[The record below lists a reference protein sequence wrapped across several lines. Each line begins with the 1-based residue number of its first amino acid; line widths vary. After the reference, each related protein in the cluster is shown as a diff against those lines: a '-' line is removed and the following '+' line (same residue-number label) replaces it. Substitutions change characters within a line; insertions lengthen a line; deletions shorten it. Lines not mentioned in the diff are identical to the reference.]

1 MQFNRCFGCME
12 ETKGYP
18 CPHCGFDPRAQQDNY
33 VLPCGT
39 VLSGHY
45 VVGKVLGQ
53 GGFGITYIGYDLSL
67 QRRVAIKEFYPKG
80 QAMRMAAMGSS
91 LQWASDSASQ
101 DVRTSGMESFLR
113 EARKMAKVDG
123 IPEIVRVRESF
134 LENNTA
140 YIVMDYIEGRT
151 LLSVL
156 KEKGPMPWE
165 QAKEIF
171 LPAISAM
178 EKVHREGIVHRD
190 LSPDNLMLTDKG
202 VRILDL
208 GAAKDLSSGSGAS
221 SAQVAKGG
229 FSPMEQYTQRGGSGP
244 WSDVYAMAATI
255 YYTLTGVL
263 PPNAIDRMEED
274 LINWKLLSQRGVP
287 SGLIPA
293 LQKAMNVTVKGRTQS
308 MAELLR
314 QLEKCRVEKKPPIRQ
329 KPVKE
334 PKPAKPSK
342 PETPRKPPV
351 KKTEGRSTGTI
362 WIGAAAAVVVLLGIA
377 LGLAVNAKKEPASPA
392 MALPPETQ
400 AVETTSPQEP
410 AVPETTLPPETQP
423 VPVHVMAAAED
434 LWQFSWQERRNR
446 PFWGQTAYK
455 RGDVKTVTFRGSLEG
470 VPADA
475 QDVSQ
480 ARDRSVLAW
489 MEDGNLTVAAE
500 GKIAPNPNASWMFA
514 SFENMTAINF
524 GGCFDTANV
533 TDMYQMFLDCSS
545 LTKLDVSGF
554 DTANVTNMLQMFRG
568 CSSLTELDLSGFDT
582 ANVTDIGGM
591 FSFCGSLTELDVS
604 GFDTAKVTNMG
615 WMFSGCSSLTELDVS
630 GFDTANV
637 ADMGGMF
644 DSCSSLTALDL
655 SGFDTA
661 NVTDMGWMFY
671 GCSGLTVLDLS
682 GFDTANV
689 TDMSWMFWGCSSL
702 TELDV
707 SGFDT
712 ANVTDMHQMF
722 LDCRSLTELDVS
734 GFDTANVTGMGGMFY
749 DCSSLT
755 ALDLSG
761 FDTSKVTNM
770 GEMFRGCSSLTELDV
785 SGFDTANVAD
795 MNSMFFGCG
804 SLKSLDLSN
813 WNANKV
819 SNMADMFKGC
829 DQLTDLKCSDARIQS
844 AYKWR

>member
-12 ETKGYP
+12 EVNSYP
-18 CPHCGFDPRAQQDNY
+18 CPHCGFDPRVQQDNY

-80 QAMRMAAMGSS
+80 QASRFIAMGPS
-91 LQWASDSASQ
+91 LQWASDGVSQ
-101 DVRTSGMESFLR
+101 TVRTTGMDSFLR
-113 EARKMAKVDG
+113 EARKMAKVED
-123 IPEIVRVRESF
+123 IPEVVGVRESF
-134 LENNTA
+134 LENDTA
-140 YIVMDYIEGRT
+140 YIIMDYMEGKT

-165 QAKEIF
+165 KAKDIF

-178 EKVHREGIVHRD
+178 EKVHQAGLVHRD
-190 LSPDNLMLTDKG
+190 LSPDNLMLTAKG

-263 PPNAIDRMEED
+263 PPNAIDRMEKD
-274 LINWKLLSQRGVP
+274 NLDWKLLSQRGVP
-287 SGLIPA
+287 ANVISA
-293 LQKAMNVTVKGRTQS
+293 LQRAMTVSAKSRTQS
-308 MAELLR
+308 MAEFLG
-314 QLEKCRVEKKPPIRQ
+314 QLQ
-329 KPVKE
+329 KGS
-334 PKPAKPSK
+334 A
-342 PETPRKPPV
+342 PRKRESKRTAV
-351 KKTEGRSTGTI
+351 I
-362 WIGAAAAVVVLLGIA
+362 AAVAAVVVVLGIA
-377 LGLAVNAKKEPASPA
+377 LGFAVNAKKEVA

-410 AVPETTLPPETQP
+410 TMPETTLPPETQP
-423 VPVHVMAAAED
+423 VPVHVMAAEQYP
-434 LWQFSWQERRNR
+434 WQVDNYKRNNL

-455 RGDVKTVTFRGSLEG
+455 RGDVKTVTFRGNLEG

-500 GKIAPNPNASWMFA
+500 GKIAPNPNVSYMF
-514 SFENMTAINF
+514 SIFENVTAIDF
-524 GGCFDTANV
+524 GGCFDT
-533 TDMYQMFLDCSS
+533 S
-545 LTKLDVSGF
+545 
-554 DTANVTNMLQMFRG
+554 NVTNMGQMFYRCG
-568 CSSLTELDLSGFDT
+568 NLAILDLSGFDT
-582 ANVTDIGGM
+582 SNVTDMGEM
-591 FSFCGSLTELDVS
+591 FCGCSSLTELDVS
-604 GFDTAKVTNMG
+604 GFDTTNVANMS
-615 WMFSGCSSLTELDVS
+615 WMFANCGSLTELDVS

-637 ADMGGMF
+637 AFMGGMF
-644 DSCSSLTALDL
+644 CGCSSLTVLDV
-655 SGFDTA
+655 SGLDTA
-661 NVTDMGWMFY
+661 NVAYMGEMFR
-671 GCSGLTVLDLS
+671 D
-682 GFDTANV
+682 
-689 TDMSWMFWGCSSL
+689 CSSL

-712 ANVTDMHQMF
+712 ADVTNMGGMF
-722 LDCRSLTELDVS
+722 RDCSSLTALDVS
-734 GFDTANVTGMGGMFY
+734 GFDTAN
-749 DCSSLT
+749 
-755 ALDLSG
+755 
-761 FDTSKVTNM
+761 VTNM
-770 GEMFRGCSSLTELDV
+770 GEMFRGCSSLTALDV
-785 SGFDTANVAD
+785 SGFDTANVAN
-795 MNSMFFGCG
+795 MNSMFFGCS
-804 SLKSLDLSN
+804 SLKSLDLSS

-819 SNMADMFKGC
+819 SDIFDMFKGC
-829 DQLTDLKCSDARIQS
+829 DQLTDLKCSDTRIQS

>member
-1 MQFNRCFGCME
+1 MQFNRCLGCME

-18 CPHCGFDPRAQQDNY
+18 CPHCGFDPRTVPASNY
-33 VLPCGT
+33 VLPYGT
-39 VLSGHY
+39 VLNGHY
-45 VVGKVLGQ
+45 VVGRVLGQ

-67 QRRVAIKEFYPKG
+67 QRKVAIKEFYPKG
-80 QAMRMAAMGSS
+80 QAMRMSTMSAQ
-91 LQWASDSASQ
+91 LQWGDDAASQ
-101 DVRTSGMESFLR
+101 DFRTTGMDSFLR
-113 EARKMAKVDG
+113 EARKMAKVED

-134 LENNTA
+134 LENDTA
-140 YIVMDYIEGRT
+140 YIIMDYVEGRT

-202 VRILDL
+202 IRILDL
-208 GAAKDLSSGSGAS
+208 GAAKDLSSGNGAS

-287 SGLIPA
+287 SSLIPA

-377 LGLAVNAKKEPASPA
+377 LGLAVNAKKKPAAPA

-400 AVETTSPQEP
+400 AVETTVPQKP
-410 AVPETTLPPETQP
+410 TVPETTLPPETQP
-423 VPVHVMAAAED
+423 VPVHVMAAEKYP
-434 LWQFSWQERRNR
+434 WQVDNYKRNNL

-500 GKIAPNPNASWMFA
+500 GKIAPNPNVSYMF
-514 SFENMTAINF
+514 SIFENVTAIDF
-524 GGCFDTANV
+524 GGCFDT
-533 TDMYQMFLDCSS
+533 S
-545 LTKLDVSGF
+545 
-554 DTANVTNMLQMFRG
+554 NVTNMGQMLYRCG
-568 CSSLTELDLSGFDT
+568 NLAILDLSGFDT
-582 ANVTDIGGM
+582 ANVT
-591 FSFCGSLTELDVS
+591 
-604 GFDTAKVTNMG
+604 NMG
-615 WMFSGCSSLTELDVS
+615 EMFCGCSSLTELDVS
-630 GFDTANV
+630 GFDTTNV
-637 ADMGGMF
+637 
-644 DSCSSLTALDL
+644 
-655 SGFDTA
+655 
-661 NVTDMGWMFY
+661 Y
-671 GCSGLTVLDLS
+671 
-682 GFDTANV
+682 
-689 TDMSWMFWGCSSL
+689 
-702 TELDV
+702 
-707 SGFDT
+707 
-712 ANVTDMHQMF
+712 
-722 LDCRSLTELDVS
+722 
-734 GFDTANVTGMGGMFY
+734 
-749 DCSSLT
+749 
-755 ALDLSG
+755 
-761 FDTSKVTNM
+761 NM
-770 GEMFRGCSSLTELDV
+770 G
-785 SGFDTANVAD
+785 
-795 MNSMFFGCG
+795 
-804 SLKSLDLSN
+804 
-813 WNANKV
+813 
-819 SNMADMFKGC
+819 
-829 DQLTDLKCSDARIQS
+829 
-844 AYKWR
+844 

>member
-53 GGFGITYIGYDLSL
+53 GGFGITYIGFDLSL

-80 QAMRMAAMGSS
+80 QASRFIAMGSS
-91 LQWASDSASQ
+91 LQWASDGVSQ
-101 DVRTSGMESFLR
+101 TVRTTGMDSFLR
-113 EARKMAKVDG
+113 EARKMAKVED
-123 IPEIVRVRESF
+123 IPEVVGVRESF
-134 LENNTA
+134 LENDTA
-140 YIVMDYIEGRT
+140 YIIMDYIEGKT

-165 QAKEIF
+165 KAKDIF

-178 EKVHREGIVHRD
+178 EKVHQAGLVHRD
-190 LSPDNLMLTDKG
+190 LSPDNLMLTAKG

-263 PPNAIDRMEED
+263 PPNAIDRMEKD
-274 LINWKLLSQRGVP
+274 NLDWKLLSQRGVP
-287 SGLIPA
+287 ANVISA
-293 LQKAMNVTVKGRTQS
+293 LQKAMTVSAKSRTQS
-308 MAELLR
+308 MAEFLD
-314 QLEKCRVEKKPPIRQ
+314 QLQ
-329 KPVKE
+329 KGS
-334 PKPAKPSK
+334 A
-342 PETPRKPPV
+342 PRKRESKRTAV
-351 KKTEGRSTGTI
+351 I
-362 WIGAAAAVVVLLGIA
+362 AAVAAVVVVLGIA
-377 LGLAVNAKKEPASPA
+377 LGFAVNAKKKPAAPA

-400 AVETTSPQEP
+400 AVETTVPQKP
-410 AVPETTLPPETQP
+410 TVPETTLPPETQP
-423 VPVHVMAAAED
+423 VPVHVMAAEKYP
-434 LWQFSWQERRNR
+434 WQVDNYKRNNL

-500 GKIAPNPNASWMFA
+500 GKIAPNPNVSYMF
-514 SFENMTAINF
+514 SIFENVTAIDF
-524 GGCFDTANV
+524 GGCFDT
-533 TDMYQMFLDCSS
+533 S
-545 LTKLDVSGF
+545 
-554 DTANVTNMLQMFRG
+554 NVTNMGQMFYRCG
-568 CSSLTELDLSGFDT
+568 NLAILDLSGFDT
-582 ANVTDIGGM
+582 ANVTNMGEM
-591 FSFCGSLTELDVS
+591 FCGCSSLTELDVS
-604 GFDTAKVTNMG
+604 GFDTTNVYNMG
-615 WMFSGCSSLTELDVS
+615 WMFANCGSLTELDVS

-637 ADMGGMF
+637 AYMGGMF
-644 DSCSSLTALDL
+644 CGCSSLTVLDVSGLDTANVAYMGEMFRDCSSLTGLDVSGLDTANVAYMGGMFRDCSSLTA
-655 SGFDTA
+655 
-661 NVTDMGWMFY
+661 
-671 GCSGLTVLDLS
+671 
-682 GFDTANV
+682 
-689 TDMSWMFWGCSSL
+689 
-702 TELDV
+702 LDV

-712 ANVTDMHQMF
+712 ANVT
-722 LDCRSLTELDVS
+722 
-734 GFDTANVTGMGGMFY
+734 
-749 DCSSLT
+749 
-755 ALDLSG
+755 
-761 FDTSKVTNM
+761 NM
-770 GEMFRGCSSLTELDV
+770 GEMFRSCSSLTALDV
-785 SGFDTANVAD
+785 SGFDTANVAN
-795 MNSMFFGCG
+795 MNSMFFGCS
-804 SLKSLDLSN
+804 SLKSLDLSS
-813 WNANKV
+813 WNANRV
-819 SNMADMFKGC
+819 SDIFDMFKGC
-829 DQLTDLKCSDARIQS
+829 DQLTDLKCSDTRIQS

>member
-18 CPHCGFDPRAQQDNY
+18 CPHCGFDPREQQDNY

-53 GGFGITYIGYDLSL
+53 GGFGITYIGFDLSL

-101 DVRTSGMESFLR
+101 DFRTTGMDSFLR

-140 YIVMDYIEGRT
+140 YIVMDYMEGKT
-151 LLSVL
+151 LLSLL
-156 KEKGPMPWE
+156 KEKGPMSWE
-165 QAKEIF
+165 QARDIF

-208 GAAKDLSSGSGAS
+208 GAAKDLSSGNGAS

-229 FSPMEQYTQRGGSGP
+229 FSPIEQYTQRGGSGP

-287 SGLIPA
+287 SGLIPS

-314 QLEKCRVEKKPPIRQ
+314 QLEKCRVKKKLPPTNPIKPAGQ

-334 PKPAKPSK
+334 PKPVKEAKPPK
-342 PETPRKPPV
+342 PAKEAKPPKPPKQEKPRKPPV

-377 LGLAVNAKKEPASPA
+377 LGFAVNAKKEPASPA
-392 MALPPETQ
+392 MALPT
-400 AVETTSPQEP
+400 
-410 AVPETTLPPETQP
+410 ETQP
-423 VPVHVMAAAED
+423 VPVHVMAAEKD
-434 LWQFSWQERRNR
+434 LWQVDNYKRINL

-500 GKIAPNPNASWMFA
+500 GKIAPNPNASYMF
-514 SFENMTAINF
+514 SNFENVTAIDF
-524 GGCFDTANV
+524 GGCLDT
-533 TDMYQMFLDCSS
+533 S
-545 LTKLDVSGF
+545 
-554 DTANVTNMLQMFRG
+554 NVTNMG
-568 CSSLTELDLSGFDT
+568 W
-582 ANVTDIGGM
+582 M
-591 FSFCGSLTELDVS
+591 FSYCYNLAELDVS
-604 GFDTAKVTNMG
+604 GFDTSNVTNMV
-615 WMFSGCSSLTELDVS
+615 WMFSECKSLTALDVS
-630 GFDTANV
+630 GFDTSKV
-637 ADMGGMF
+637 TGMGRMF
-644 DSCSSLTALDL
+644 SYCSRLKKLDI
-655 SGFDTA
+655 SGFDTS
-661 NVTDMGWMFY
+661 NVAYMSEMFS
-671 GCSGLTVLDLS
+671 GCGNLT
-682 GFDTANV
+682 G
-689 TDMSWMFWGCSSL
+689 
-702 TELDV
+702 LDV

-712 ANVTDMHQMF
+712 SKVIDMGEMFRECSSLTRLDVSGFDTSKVTNMNAMF
-722 LDCRSLTELDVS
+722 WGCSGLTELDVS
-734 GFDTANVTGMGGMFY
+734 GFDTANVTGMRWMFCA
-749 DCSSLT
+749 CS
-755 ALDLSG
+755 
-761 FDTSKVTNM
+761 N
-770 GEMFRGCSSLTELDV
+770 LTELDV
-785 SGFDTANVAD
+785 SSFDTANVLF
-795 MNSMFFGCG
+795 MNAMFSGC
-804 SLKSLDLSN
+804 SRLKSLDLSN

-819 SNMADMFKGC
+819 SNMADMFEGC

-844 AYKWR
+844 AYNRR

>member
-1 MQFNRCFGCME
+1 MQFNRCFGCMKE
-12 ETKGYP
+12 INSYP

-67 QRRVAIKEFYPKG
+67 QRRVAIKEFSPKG

-202 VRILDL
+202 IRILDL

-287 SGLIPA
+287 SGLLPA

-314 QLEKCRVEKKPPIRQ
+314 QLEKCRVKKKLPPTNPIKPAGQ
-329 KPVKE
+329 KPAKEPKPVKE
-334 PKPAKPSK
+334 AK
-342 PETPRKPPV
+342 PETPRKSPV

-377 LGLAVNAKKEPASPA
+377 LGFAVNAKKEVA

-400 AVETTSPQEP
+400 AVETTVPQETT
-410 AVPETTLPPETQP
+410 VPETTLPPETQP
-423 VPVHVMAAAED
+423 VPVHVMATAED
-434 LWQFSWQERRNR
+434 LVQFNWEERKNR

-455 RGDVKTVTFRGSLEG
+455 RRDVKTVTFRGSLEG
-470 VPADA
+470 VPSDA
-475 QDVSQ
+475 WDVSE
-480 ARDRSVLAW
+480 AGDRSILAW
-489 MEDGNLTVAAE
+489 MEGGDLLVAAD
-500 GKIAPNPNASWMFA
+500 GKIAPNPDASWMFA
-514 SFENMTAINF
+514 HFENMTAIDF
-524 GGCFDTANV
+524 GGCFDTSNV
-533 TDMYQMFLDCSS
+533 TSMGSMFFVCTS
-545 LTKLDVSGF
+545 LTQLDVSGF
-554 DTANVTNMLQMFRG
+554 DTANVTYMGGMFGSCSSLTELDVSGFDTANVTDMGGMFDGCWNLTALDVSGFDTAKVTNMGAMFCYCSSLTELDVSGFDTANVTDMGWMFDRCSSLTVLDLSG
-568 CSSLTELDLSGFDT
+568 FDTANVTDMGGMFYDCSSLTELDLSGFDTANVIDMGGMFWRCSSLTELDLSGFDT
-582 ANVTDIGGM
+582 ANVTDMRSM
-591 FSFCGSLTELDVS
+591 FRDCSSLTELDVS
-604 GFDTAKVTNMG
+604 GFDTANVTDMG
-615 WMFSGCSSLTELDVS
+615 WMFRDCSSLTELDVS

-637 ADMGGMF
+637 ADMY
-644 DSCSSLTALDL
+644 L
-655 SGFDTA
+655 
-661 NVTDMGWMFY
+661 
-671 GCSGLTVLDLS
+671 
-682 GFDTANV
+682 
-689 TDMSWMFWGCSSL
+689 
-702 TELDV
+702 
-707 SGFDT
+707 
-712 ANVTDMHQMF
+712 
-722 LDCRSLTELDVS
+722 
-734 GFDTANVTGMGGMFY
+734 
-749 DCSSLT
+749 
-755 ALDLSG
+755 
-761 FDTSKVTNM
+761 
-770 GEMFRGCSSLTELDV
+770 
-785 SGFDTANVAD
+785 
-795 MNSMFFGCG
+795 MFFGCG

-819 SNMADMFKGC
+819 SNMADMFEGC

-844 AYKWR
+844 AYNRR

>member
-1 MQFNRCFGCME
+1 MQFNRCFGCMKE
-12 ETKGYP
+12 INSYP

-67 QRRVAIKEFYPKG
+67 QRKVAIKEFYPKG

-140 YIVMDYIEGRT
+140 YIVMDYMEGQT

-165 QAKEIF
+165 QARDIF

-308 MAELLR
+308 MAKLLR

-377 LGLAVNAKKEPASPA
+377 LGLAVNAKKKPAAPA

-400 AVETTSPQEP
+400 AVETTVPQEP
-410 AVPETTLPPETQP
+410 TVPETTLPPETQP
-423 VPVHVMAAAED
+423 VPVHVMAAEED
-434 LWQFSWQERRNR
+434 LWQVDNYKRINL

-470 VPADA
+470 APADA
-475 QDVSQ
+475 QDVSE
-480 ARDRSVLAW
+480 ARDRSILAW
-489 MEDGNLTVAAE
+489 MEDGNLIVAAE
-500 GKIAPNPNASWMFA
+500 GKIAPNPNASYMF
-514 SFENMTAINF
+514 SNFENVTAIDF
-524 GGCFDTANV
+524 GGCLDTSNV
-533 TDMYQMFLDCSS
+533 TNMGGMFHYCYNLAE
-545 LTKLDVSGF
+545 LDVSGF
-554 DTANVTNMLQMFRG
+554 DTSNVTNM
-568 CSSLTELDLSGFDT
+568 
-582 ANVTDIGGM
+582 VWM
-591 FSFCGSLTELDVS
+591 FSECNSLTELDVS
-604 GFDTAKVTNMG
+604 GFDTAKVNNMG
-615 WMFSGCSSLTELDVS
+615 KMFSSCSRLKKLDISGFDTSNVVYMNEMFNGCGNLTGLDVS
-630 GFDTANV
+630 GFDTSKV
-637 ADMGGMF
+637 IEMGCMF
-644 DSCSSLTALDL
+644 WECSSLTR
-655 SGFDTA
+655 
-661 NVTDMGWMFY
+661 
-671 GCSGLTVLDLS
+671 
-682 GFDTANV
+682 
-689 TDMSWMFWGCSSL
+689 
-702 TELDV
+702 LDV

-712 ANVTDMHQMF
+712 SKVTNMNAMF
-722 LDCRSLTELDVS
+722 WGCSGLTELDVS
-734 GFDTANVTGMGGMFY
+734 GFDTANVTGMRWMFCA
-749 DCSSLT
+749 CS
-755 ALDLSG
+755 
-761 FDTSKVTNM
+761 N
-770 GEMFRGCSSLTELDV
+770 LTELDV
-785 SGFDTANVAD
+785 SSFDTANVLF
-795 MNSMFFGCG
+795 MNAMFSGC
-804 SLKSLDLSN
+804 SRLKSLDLSN

-819 SNMADMFKGC
+819 SNMADMFEGC

-844 AYKWR
+844 AYNRR

>member
-80 QAMRMAAMGSS
+80 QASRFIAMGSS
-91 LQWASDSASQ
+91 LQWASDGVSQ
-101 DVRTSGMESFLR
+101 TVRTTGMDSFLR
-113 EARKMAKVDG
+113 EARKMAKVED
-123 IPEIVRVRESF
+123 IPEVVGVRESF
-134 LENNTA
+134 LENDTA
-140 YIVMDYIEGRT
+140 YIIMDYIEGKT

-165 QAKEIF
+165 KAKDIF

-178 EKVHREGIVHRD
+178 EKVHQAGLVHRD
-190 LSPDNLMLTDKG
+190 LSPDNLMLTAKG

-229 FSPMEQYTQRGGSGP
+229 YSPMEQYTQRGGSGP

-263 PPNAIDRMEED
+263 PPNAIDRMEKD
-274 LINWKLLSQRGVP
+274 NLDWKLLSQRGVP
-287 SGLIPA
+287 ANVISA
-293 LQKAMNVTVKGRTQS
+293 LQKAMTVSAKSRTQS
-308 MAELLR
+308 MAEFLG
-314 QLEKCRVEKKPPIRQ
+314 QLQ
-329 KPVKE
+329 KGS
-334 PKPAKPSK
+334 A
-342 PETPRKPPV
+342 PRKRESKRTAV
-351 KKTEGRSTGTI
+351 I
-362 WIGAAAAVVVLLGIA
+362 AAVAAVVVVLGIA
-377 LGLAVNAKKEPASPA
+377 LGFAVNAKKKPAAPA

-400 AVETTSPQEP
+400 AVETTVPQKP
-410 AVPETTLPPETQP
+410 TVPETTLPPETQP
-423 VPVHVMAAAED
+423 VPVHVMAAEKYP
-434 LWQFSWQERRNR
+434 WQVDNYKRNNL

-500 GKIAPNPNASWMFA
+500 GKIAPNPNVSYMF
-514 SFENMTAINF
+514 SIFENVTAIDF
-524 GGCFDTANV
+524 GGCFDT
-533 TDMYQMFLDCSS
+533 S
-545 LTKLDVSGF
+545 
-554 DTANVTNMLQMFRG
+554 NVTNMGQMFYRCG
-568 CSSLTELDLSGFDT
+568 NLAILDLSGFDT
-582 ANVTDIGGM
+582 ANVTNMGEM
-591 FSFCGSLTELDVS
+591 FCGCSSLTELDVS
-604 GFDTAKVTNMG
+604 GFDTTNVYNMG
-615 WMFSGCSSLTELDVS
+615 WMFANCGSLTELDVS

-637 ADMGGMF
+637 AYMGGMF
-644 DSCSSLTALDL
+644 C
-655 SGFDTA
+655 
-661 NVTDMGWMFY
+661 
-671 GCSGLTVLDLS
+671 
-682 GFDTANV
+682 
-689 TDMSWMFWGCSSL
+689 GCSSL
-702 TELDV
+702 TVLDVSGLDTANVAYMGEMFRDCSSLTGLDV

-712 ANVTDMHQMF
+712 ANVT
-722 LDCRSLTELDVS
+722 
-734 GFDTANVTGMGGMFY
+734 
-749 DCSSLT
+749 
-755 ALDLSG
+755 
-761 FDTSKVTNM
+761 NM
-770 GEMFRGCSSLTELDV
+770 GEMFRSCSSLTALDV
-785 SGFDTANVAD
+785 SGFDTANVAN
-795 MNSMFFGCG
+795 MNSMFFGCS
-804 SLKSLDLSN
+804 SLKSLDLSS
-813 WNANKV
+813 WNANRV
-819 SNMADMFKGC
+819 SDIFDMFKGC
-829 DQLTDLKCSDARIQS
+829 DQLTDLKCSDTRIQS

>member
-53 GGFGITYIGYDLSL
+53 GGFGITYLGYDLSL

-101 DVRTSGMESFLR
+101 DVRTTGMDSFLR

-208 GAAKDLSSGSGAS
+208 GAAKDLSSGNGAS

-229 FSPMEQYTQRGGSGP
+229 FSPIEQYTQRGGSGP

-263 PPNAIDRMEED
+263 PPNAIDRIEED

-314 QLEKCRVEKKPPIRQ
+314 QLEKCRVKKKLPLADPVKPAGQ
-329 KPVKE
+329 KPAGRTI
-334 PKPAKPSK
+334 AKTDSSTLCVSSF
-342 PETPRKPPV
+342 TPV
-351 KKTEGRSTGTI
+351 SRSE
-362 WIGAAAAVVVLLGIA
+362 
-377 LGLAVNAKKEPASPA
+377 N
-392 MALPPETQ
+392 
-400 AVETTSPQEP
+400 TT
-410 AVPETTLPPETQP
+410 A
-423 VPVHVMAAAED
+423 
-434 LWQFSWQERRNR
+434 
-446 PFWGQTAYK
+446 
-455 RGDVKTVTFRGSLEG
+455 TV
-470 VPADA
+470 
-475 QDVSQ
+475 
-480 ARDRSVLAW
+480 DRIKSH
-489 MEDGNLTVAAE
+489 
-500 GKIAPNPNASWMFA
+500 
-514 SFENMTAINF
+514 NF
-524 GGCFDTANV
+524 
-533 TDMYQMFLDCSS
+533 
-545 LTKLDVSGF
+545 
-554 DTANVTNMLQMFRG
+554 
-568 CSSLTELDLSGFDT
+568 
-582 ANVTDIGGM
+582 
-591 FSFCGSLTELDVS
+591 
-604 GFDTAKVTNMG
+604 
-615 WMFSGCSSLTELDVS
+615 
-630 GFDTANV
+630 
-637 ADMGGMF
+637 
-644 DSCSSLTALDL
+644 
-655 SGFDTA
+655 
-661 NVTDMGWMFY
+661 
-671 GCSGLTVLDLS
+671 
-682 GFDTANV
+682 
-689 TDMSWMFWGCSSL
+689 
-702 TELDV
+702 
-707 SGFDT
+707 
-712 ANVTDMHQMF
+712 
-722 LDCRSLTELDVS
+722 
-734 GFDTANVTGMGGMFY
+734 
-749 DCSSLT
+749 
-755 ALDLSG
+755 
-761 FDTSKVTNM
+761 
-770 GEMFRGCSSLTELDV
+770 
-785 SGFDTANVAD
+785 
-795 MNSMFFGCG
+795 
-804 SLKSLDLSN
+804 
-813 WNANKV
+813 
-819 SNMADMFKGC
+819 FK
-829 DQLTDLKCSDARIQS
+829 
-844 AYKWR
+844 

>member
-1 MQFNRCFGCME
+1 MQFNRCLGCME
-12 ETKGYP
+12 EILGYP
-18 CPHCGFDPRAQQDNY
+18 CPHCGFDPRTVPASNY
-33 VLPCGT
+33 VLPYGT
-39 VLSGHY
+39 VLNGHY
-45 VVGKVLGQ
+45 VVGRVLGQ
-53 GGFGITYIGYDLSL
+53 GGFGITYIGFDLSL
-67 QRRVAIKEFYPKG
+67 QRKVAIKEFYPKG
-80 QAMRMAAMGSS
+80 QAMRMSTMSAQ
-91 LQWASDSASQ
+91 LQWGDDDASQ
-101 DVRTSGMESFLR
+101 DFRTTGMDSFLR

-400 AVETTSPQEP
+400 AVETTAPQEP
-410 AVPETTLPPETQP
+410 TVPETQP
-423 VPVHVMAAAED
+423 VPVYVMAAAED
-434 LWQFSWQERRNR
+434 LGQFNWGDRKYR

-455 RGDVKTVTFRGSLEG
+455 RSDVKTVTFRGSLEG
-470 VPADA
+470 APADA
-475 QDVSQ
+475 QDVSE
-480 ARDRSVLAW
+480 AGDRSILAW
-489 MEDGNLTVAAE
+489 MEGGDLFVAAD
-500 GKIAPNPNASWMFA
+500 GKIAPNPKAFQMFA
-514 SFENMTAINF
+514 HFENMTAIDF

-533 TDMYQMFLDCSS
+533 TDMDSMFFHCTS
-545 LTKLDVSGF
+545 LTQLDVSGF
-554 DTANVTNMLQMFRG
+554 DTANVTDMDGMFGG

-582 ANVTDIGGM
+582 A
-591 FSFCGSLTELDVS
+591 
-604 GFDTAKVTNMG
+604 KVTNMDV
-615 WMFSGCSSLTELDVS
+615 MFLGCSSLTV
-630 GFDTANV
+630 
-637 ADMGGMF
+637 
-644 DSCSSLTALDL
+644 
-655 SGFDTA
+655 
-661 NVTDMGWMFY
+661 
-671 GCSGLTVLDLS
+671 
-682 GFDTANV
+682 
-689 TDMSWMFWGCSSL
+689 
-702 TELDV
+702 LDV

-712 ANVTDMHQMF
+712 ANVT
-722 LDCRSLTELDVS
+722 S
-734 GFDTANVTGMGGMFY
+734 MG
-749 DCSSLT
+749 
-755 ALDLSG
+755 
-761 FDTSKVTNM
+761 
-770 GEMFRGCSSLTELDV
+770 
-785 SGFDTANVAD
+785 
-795 MNSMFFGCG
+795 SMFSGCTK
-804 SLKSLDLSN
+804 LND
-813 WNANKV
+813 
-819 SNMADMFKGC
+819 FKC
-829 DQLTDLKCSDARIQS
+829 TDQRIRAQYNQRWS
-844 AYKWR
+844 

>member
-80 QAMRMAAMGSS
+80 QASRFIAMGSS
-91 LQWASDSASQ
+91 LQWASDGVSQ
-101 DVRTSGMESFLR
+101 TVHTTGMDSFLR
-113 EARKMAKVDG
+113 EAQKMAKVDD
-123 IPEIVRVRESF
+123 IPEVVGVRECF
-134 LENNTA
+134 RENDTA
-140 YIVMDYIEGRT
+140 YIIMDYIEGKT

-165 QAKEIF
+165 KAKDIF

-178 EKVHREGIVHRD
+178 EKVHQAGLVHRD
-190 LSPDNLMLTDKG
+190 LSPDNLMLTAKG

-263 PPNAIDRMEED
+263 PPNAIDRMEKD
-274 LINWKLLSQRGVP
+274 NLDWKLLSQRGVP
-287 SGLIPA
+287 ANVISA
-293 LQKAMNVTVKGRTQS
+293 LQKAITVSAKSRTQS
-308 MAELLR
+308 MAEFLG
-314 QLEKCRVEKKPPIRQ
+314 QLQ
-329 KPVKE
+329 KGS
-334 PKPAKPSK
+334 A
-342 PETPRKPPV
+342 PRKRESKRTAV
-351 KKTEGRSTGTI
+351 I
-362 WIGAAAAVVVLLGIA
+362 AAVAAVVVVLGIA
-377 LGLAVNAKKEPASPA
+377 LGFAVNAKKKPAAPA

-400 AVETTSPQEP
+400 AVETTVPQKP
-410 AVPETTLPPETQP
+410 TVPETTLPPETQP
-423 VPVHVMAAAED
+423 VPVHVMAAEKYP
-434 LWQFSWQERRNR
+434 WQVDNYKRNNL

-500 GKIAPNPNASWMFA
+500 GKIAPNPNVSYMF
-514 SFENMTAINF
+514 SIFENVTAIDF
-524 GGCFDTANV
+524 GGCFDT
-533 TDMYQMFLDCSS
+533 S
-545 LTKLDVSGF
+545 
-554 DTANVTNMLQMFRG
+554 NVTNMGQMFYRCG
-568 CSSLTELDLSGFDT
+568 NLAILDLSGFDT
-582 ANVTDIGGM
+582 ANVTNMGEM
-591 FSFCGSLTELDVS
+591 FCGCSSLTELDVS
-604 GFDTAKVTNMG
+604 GFDTTNVYNMG
-615 WMFSGCSSLTELDVS
+615 WMFANCGSLTELDVS

-637 ADMGGMF
+637 AYMGGMF
-644 DSCSSLTALDL
+644 CGCSSLTVLDVSGLDTANVAYMGEMFRDCSSLTGLDVSGLDTANVAYMGGMFRDCSSLTA
-655 SGFDTA
+655 
-661 NVTDMGWMFY
+661 
-671 GCSGLTVLDLS
+671 
-682 GFDTANV
+682 
-689 TDMSWMFWGCSSL
+689 
-702 TELDV
+702 LDV

-712 ANVTDMHQMF
+712 ANVT
-722 LDCRSLTELDVS
+722 
-734 GFDTANVTGMGGMFY
+734 
-749 DCSSLT
+749 
-755 ALDLSG
+755 
-761 FDTSKVTNM
+761 NM
-770 GEMFRGCSSLTELDV
+770 GEMFRSCSSLTALDV
-785 SGFDTANVAD
+785 SGFDTANVAN
-795 MNSMFFGCG
+795 MNSMFFGCS
-804 SLKSLDLSN
+804 SLKSLDLSS
-813 WNANKV
+813 WNANRV
-819 SNMADMFKGC
+819 SDIFDMFKGC
-829 DQLTDLKCSDARIQS
+829 DQLTDLKCSDTRIQS